1 MEFNKF
7 AEFDKALLAQLRAG
21 RSTLRELDTD
31 ASGLRE
37 LAWPLSTRGLLSRP
51 VPPPRVISDRLR
63 ALEYK
68 GMVHFTGR
76 AWMIGRRP

>member
-7 AEFDKALLAQLRAG
+7 SEFDKALLAQLRAG
-21 RSTLRELDTD
+21 RSTMSQLDTE

-51 VPPPRVISDRLR
+51 VPPPRVISQRLV
-63 ALEYK
+63 ALEQR
-68 GMVHFTGR
+68 GMIHFSATG
-76 AWMIGRRP
+76 WVIGRKT